1 MSFRRYGGLMT
12 AQGPVSVLG
21 EHECWQLLSS
31 VTLGRLVSTM
41 GTRLEIF
48 PVNYVVQR
56 RTVLFRTAEGTK
68 LISTLFNDRVLFEAD
83 DHNVAGGWSVI
94 VRGEPRLLEA
104 PDEIAEAE
112 RGQLL
117 SWIGTTKRRYVRIEP
132 KEISGRR
139 FVFGAPVGDG

>member
-1 MSFRRYGGLMT
+1 MT
-12 AQGPVSVLG
+12 PQSPVSVLG
-21 EHECWQLLSS
+21 EDECWQLLSS
-31 VTLGRLVSTM
+31 VTLGRLVSTI

-48 PVNYVVQR
+48 PVNFVVQH

-83 DHNVAGGWSVI
+83 DHTVVGGWSVI
-94 VRGEPRLLEA
+94 VRGIPQLLEA
-104 PDEIAEAE
+104 PEEIAEAE

-117 SWIGTTKRRYVRIEP
+117 SWIATTKRRYVRIQP

-139 FVFGAPVGDG
+139 FVFGSVPDDV